1 VSDHAARN
9 SGIQVIKR
17 AAIILRVLRD
27 APGGL
32 SLGQIANRI
41 DLPRSTVQRIIQ
53 ALQEE
58 RLVSWS
64 RASGGVVLGHEM
76 RALAEAARFDIVGA
90 CRIILQEITEA
101 HGETTDLSVMRAGGM
116 ILLDQMPGT
125 HRLRTVTPVGE
136 VFPLAQSANGR
147 ACLALQ
153 TPEVA
158 LALVVAEAQRLAQPA
173 VHPAARASSLAACLA
188 QVHQTGLAYDLDEHT
203 PGICAIGIG
212 FRDGFGE
219 CYAISV
225 PIPRSRFA
233 AQRAAVE
240 LSLTRARATVDQL
253 VFSAMKASDEAEE
266 R

>member
-1 VSDHAARN
+1 MSDHAARN

-116 ILLDQMPGT
+116 ILLDQMPGN

-147 ACLALQ
+147 AALALQ
-153 TPEVA
+153 PPDVA
-158 LALVVAEAQRLAQPA
+158 LAMVRAEAQRLAEP
-173 VHPAARASSLAACLA
+173 VPNAAALAACLTR
-188 QVHQTGLAYDLDEHT
+188 VRQTGLAYDLDEHT

-253 VFSAMKASDEAEE
+253 VFSDMKASDGTEAG
-266 R
+266 